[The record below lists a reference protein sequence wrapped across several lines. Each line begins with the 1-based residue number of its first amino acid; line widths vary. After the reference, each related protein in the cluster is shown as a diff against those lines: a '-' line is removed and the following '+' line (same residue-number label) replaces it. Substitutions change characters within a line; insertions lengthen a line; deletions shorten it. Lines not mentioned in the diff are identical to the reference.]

1 MTGKSTKKCA
11 LCGSN
16 KTTPLERGV
25 KDLVSL
31 EVFDVYSCATCLVG
45 YTNPVPKNLED
56 YYNQENYDSY
66 QKKKGVF
73 SSIYSLIQRIN
84 NRYKVNI
91 IKRYGVGSLLDYGA
105 GSGNFVDHANRV
117 GYKSIGFEPINK
129 SLNKNITNNM
139 AIIKKSKYKFITLWH
154 VLEHTKKPKELLYNI
169 KGLLSKGGKI
179 MIAVPNNGSYDNIY
193 YKKNWAGYD
202 VPRHVFHFNKNS
214 LMGLLSDVKL
224 SVVGSKPLYFD
235 SFYVSMLSE
244 KQKKNPLW
252 FVFGFFIGLASN
264 ISAFFTKK
272 HSSIIYIIE

>member
-25 KDLVSL
+25 KDPVSL

-45 YTNPVPKNLED
+45 YTNPIPKNLED

-214 LMGLLSDVKL
+214 LKGLLSDVKL

>member
-1 MTGKSTKKCA
+1 MTRKLSKKCA

-31 EVFDVYSCATCLVG
+31 EVFDVYSCASCLVG
-45 YTNPVPKNLED
+45 YTNPIPKNLED

-214 LMGLLSDVKL
+214 LKGLLSDVKL

>member
-1 MTGKSTKKCA
+1 MTRKLSKKCA

-25 KDLVSL
+25 KDPVSL

-45 YTNPVPKNLED
+45 YTNPIPKNLED

>member
-1 MTGKSTKKCA
+1 MTRKLSKKCA

-25 KDLVSL
+25 KDPVSL
-31 EVFDVYSCATCLVG
+31 EAFDVYSCATCLVG
-45 YTNPVPKNLED
+45 YTNPIPKNLED

-214 LMGLLSDVKL
+214 LKGLLSDVKL

>member
-1 MTGKSTKKCA
+1 MTRKLSKKCA

-25 KDLVSL
+25 KDPVSL

-45 YTNPVPKNLED
+45 YTNPIPKNLED

-84 NRYKVNI
+84 NHYKVNI

-214 LMGLLSDVKL
+214 LKGLLSDVKL

>member
-1 MTGKSTKKCA
+1 MTGKSTKNCA

-45 YTNPVPKNLED
+45 YTNPIPKNLED

-139 AIIKKSKYKFITLWH
+139 AVIKKSKYKFITLWH
-154 VLEHTKKPKELLYNI
+154 VLEHTKKPKELLHNI

-179 MIAVPNNGSYDNIY
+179 VIAVPNIGSYDNIY

-214 LMGLLSDVKL
+214 LMRLLSDVKL

-252 FVFGFFIGLASN
+252 FIFGFFIGLASN

>member
-1 MTGKSTKKCA
+1 MIGKLTKKCA

-25 KDLVSL
+25 KDPVSL
-31 EVFDVYSCATCLVG
+31 EAFDVYSCATCLVG
-45 YTNPVPKNLED
+45 YTNPIPKNLED
-56 YYNQENYDSY
+56 YYNQKNYDSY

-84 NRYKVNI
+84 NLYKVNI

-214 LMGLLSDVKL
+214 LKGLLSDVKL

-244 KQKKNPLW
+244 KKPVVVRFW
-252 FVFGFFIGLASN
+252 FFYWFNV
-264 ISAFFTKK
+264 
-272 HSSIIYIIE
+272 

>member
-1 MTGKSTKKCA
+1 MTRQSTKKCA

-25 KDLVSL
+25 KDFVSL
-31 EVFDVYSCATCLVG
+31 EVFDVYSCASCLVG
-45 YTNPVPKNLED
+45 YTNPIPKNLED

-84 NRYKVNI
+84 NLYKVNI

-154 VLEHTKKPKELLYNI
+154 VLEHTKKPKELLINI

-179 MIAVPNNGSYDNIY
+179 VIAVPNVGSYDNIY
-193 YKKNWAGYD
+193 YKKRWAGYD

-224 SVVGSKPLYFD
+224 SVVDSKPLYFD

>member
-1 MTGKSTKKCA
+1 MTRKLSKKCA

-45 YTNPVPKNLED
+45 YTNPIPKNLED

-84 NRYKVNI
+84 NHYKVNI

-214 LMGLLSDVKL
+214 LKGLLSDVKL